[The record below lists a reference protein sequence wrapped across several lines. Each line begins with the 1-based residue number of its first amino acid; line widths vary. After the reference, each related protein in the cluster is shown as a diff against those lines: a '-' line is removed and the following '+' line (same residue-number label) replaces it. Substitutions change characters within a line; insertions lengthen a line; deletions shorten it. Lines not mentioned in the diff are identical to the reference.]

1 MRDASI
7 DDACHK
13 LELTGINDMKK
24 LNTLVKVAICSMGLL
39 LATAGHSQGIN
50 RAASMATVTIVQ
62 PFDAAPGKNPAEVY
76 KAMQNM
82 ANAVRKMPGLV
93 DDVVLENKNPAIKPT
108 HVHVMR
114 WKDQKSWEAM
124 FSNTEFQKAIKDN
137 ANYFVVDGA
146 GIFTPVK

>member
-1 MRDASI
+1 
-7 DDACHK
+7 
-13 LELTGINDMKK
+13 MKK
-24 LNTLVKVAICSMGLL
+24 IYSLTQVAVCSMGFLL
-39 LATAGHSQGIN
+39 TGALHAQGLN
-50 RAASMATVTIVQ
+50 SAAAMATVTIVQ

-93 DDVVLENKNPAIKPT
+93 DDAVLENKNPAIKPT

-124 FSNTEFQKAIKDN
+124 FSNAEFQKTIKDN
-137 ANYFVVDGA
+137 ASYFVVDGA
-146 GIFTPVK
+146 GIFTPMK

>member
-1 MRDASI
+1 
-7 DDACHK
+7 
-13 LELTGINDMKK
+13 MKK
-24 LNTLVKVAICSMGLL
+24 LNSLIKVAICSLGLL
-39 LATAGHSQGIN
+39 LVSASHAEGIN
-50 RAASMATVTIVQ
+50 SAAAMATVTIVQ
-62 PFDAAPGKNPAEVY
+62 PFDAAPGKNPADVY

-124 FSNTEFQKAIKDN
+124 FSNADFQKAIKDN
-137 ANYFVVDGA
+137 AGYFVVDAA
-146 GIFTPVK
+146 GIFTPMK

>member
-1 MRDASI
+1 
-7 DDACHK
+7 
-13 LELTGINDMKK
+13 MKK
-24 LNTLVKVAICSMGLL
+24 IYALTHVAVCSMGFLL
-39 LATAGHSQGIN
+39 TGALHAQGLN
-50 RAASMATVTIVQ
+50 SAAAMATVTIVQ

-93 DDVVLENKNPAIKPT
+93 DDAVLENKNPAIKPT

-124 FSNTEFQKAIKDN
+124 FSNAEFQKTIKDN
-137 ANYFVVDGA
+137 ASYFVVDGA
-146 GIFTPVK
+146 GIFTPMK

>member
-1 MRDASI
+1 MN
-7 DDACHK
+7 K
-13 LELTGINDMKK
+13 INA
-24 LNTLVKVAICSMGLL
+24 LIKVAICSVGML
-39 LATAGHSQGIN
+39 LAAATHAEGIN
-50 RAASMATVTIVQ
+50 NAAAMATVTIVQ

-124 FSNTEFQKAIKDN
+124 FSNAEFQKAIRDN
-137 ANYFVVDGA
+137 ASYFVVDAA
-146 GIFTPVK
+146 GIFTPMK

>member
-1 MRDASI
+1 
-7 DDACHK
+7 
-13 LELTGINDMKK
+13 MKK
-24 LNTLVKVAICSMGLL
+24 FNTFIKVAICSMGFL
-39 LATAGHSQGIN
+39 LAAAGHAEGIN

-124 FSNTEFQKAIKDN
+124 FSNPEFQKTIKEN
-137 ANYFVVDGA
+137 AGFFVVDGA
-146 GIFTPVK
+146 GIFTPMK

>member
-1 MRDASI
+1 
-7 DDACHK
+7 
-13 LELTGINDMKK
+13 MKK
-24 LNTLVKVAICSMGLL
+24 IYALTQVAVCSMGFLL
-39 LATAGHSQGIN
+39 TGALHAQGLN
-50 RAASMATVTIVQ
+50 SAAAMATVTIVQ

-93 DDVVLENKNPAIKPT
+93 DDAVLENKNPAIKPT

-124 FSNTEFQKAIKDN
+124 FSNAEFQKTIKDN
-137 ANYFVVDGA
+137 ASYFVVDGA
-146 GIFTPVK
+146 GIFTPMK

>member
-1 MRDASI
+1 
-7 DDACHK
+7 
-13 LELTGINDMKK
+13 MKK
-24 LNTLVKVAICSMGLL
+24 LNAFIKVVICSMGFL
-39 LATAGHSQGIN
+39 LATAGHSEGIN

-62 PFDAAPGKNPAEVY
+62 PFDAVPGKNPAEVY

-82 ANAVRKMPGLV
+82 VAAIRKMPGLV

-124 FSNTEFQKAIKDN
+124 FSNAEFQKTIKDN
-137 ANYFVVDGA
+137 ASYFVVDGA
-146 GIFTPVK
+146 GIFTPMK